1 MLLAL
6 LIASASDAQAEVR
19 AKDIGRFGEMEDR
32 VVRGYGVVTGLARTG
47 DSTKNLAAS
56 QIIVQQANVQG
67 YTTEGLSSRNIAL
80 VEVQALVPADARK
93 GAKIDI
99 SIASMGDATSL
110 KGGQLSIT
118 MLNDLAGNLL
128 GTAQGAVTV
137 GGYSSSGG
145 GDSSTKNHPTVAYVA
160 DGGMLIADA
169 VSSGLTDN
177 STVEFI
183 LADPDWTTVAN
194 LADGINR
201 SFEEQVATPSSSS
214 TVEILVPEDY
224 LGRFPWFAMKVEAV
238 MLDVD
243 TPARVVVNEKTGTVV
258 MGAGVRIDD
267 VAIAHG
273 GLTIEVDN
281 RVEVVQPE
289 LLSLGTTT
297 VVQNGAIAIHEADGE
312 LNVVGGTSIGDLVSA
327 LNAMGVKPL
336 DLIVILQ
343 MIEASGALHA
353 ELQVR

>member
-6 LIASASDAQAEVR
+6 LLASTDAQAEVR
-19 AKDIGRFGEMEDR
+19 AKDIGQFAHMEER

-56 QIIVQQANVQG
+56 QIIIQQANVQG

-80 VEVQALVPADARK
+80 VEVQAVIPTDARK

-99 SIASMGDATSL
+99 TVSSLGDATSL
-110 KGGQLSIT
+110 MGGQLGVT
-118 MLNDLAGNLL
+118 MLNDLGGNLMA
-128 GTAQGAVTV
+128 TAQGALTV

-145 GDSSTKNHPTVAYVA
+145 GDSSSKNHTTVAYVA
-160 DGGMLIADA
+160 DGAILMQDA
-169 VSSGLTDN
+169 VSSDLADR
-177 STVEFI
+177 SMVEFV
-183 LADPDWTTVAN
+183 LSEPDWTTVAN
-194 LADGINR
+194 LADGINEN
-201 SFEEQVATPSSSS
+201 FGQDVAIPVSSS
-214 TVEILVPEDY
+214 TVEIVVPEEY
-224 LGRFPWFAMKVEAV
+224 AGRFPWFAAKVESAT
-238 MLDVD
+238 LEVD
-243 TPARVVVNEKTGTVV
+243 TPAVVVVNERTGTVV

-289 LLSLGTTT
+289 LLSLGQTA
-297 VVQNGAIAIHEADGE
+297 VVQNGAIEVREADGE
-312 LNVVGGTSIGDLVSA
+312 LNVVGGTTIGDLVGA
-327 LNAMGVKPL
+327 LNAMGVKPR

-343 MIEASGALHA
+343 MIEASGSLHA
-353 ELQVR
+353 ELQVK